1 MNRAIAVLPA
11 LVPIPMP
18 VGLMPG
24 MKIPRIPFPL
34 YLWRVTVWTVP
45 QCSRWAGS
53 FTSRVAGVSAG
64 APGGSLKKVWRGCSC
79 RLPGASGSRVGS
91 APLWSGGR
99 SLRDGG
105 KRSGRRVIPQQ
116 RAGAYDVTVDCTV
129 GGLDHEYVRII
140 WIIAEY
146 QPLRLIPGD

>member
-45 QCSRWAGS
+45 
-53 FTSRVAGVSAG
+53 
-64 APGGSLKKVWRGCSC
+64 P
-79 RLPGASGSRVGS
+79 
-91 APLWSGGR
+91 
-99 SLRDGG
+99 
-105 KRSGRRVIPQQ
+105 
-116 RAGAYDVTVDCTV
+116 
-129 GGLDHEYVRII
+129 
-140 WIIAEY
+140 
-146 QPLRLIPGD
+146 

>member
-45 QCSRWAGS
+45 PCSRWAGS
-53 FTSRVAGVSAG
+53 FTGRGECGCPRGQPKKSLAGLFVQAAWCFG
-64 APGGSLKKVWRGCSC
+64 VT
-79 RLPGASGSRVGS
+79 
-91 APLWSGGR
+91 
-99 SLRDGG
+99 
-105 KRSGRRVIPQQ
+105 RRVCSPVEWGKIL
-116 RAGAYDVTVDCTV
+116 A
-129 GGLDHEYVRII
+129 
-140 WIIAEY
+140 
-146 QPLRLIPGD
+146 